1 MRIADASLPR
11 KPATGDDVTKMVLA
25 GRATGLPGI
34 EKSLWFNRQ
43 TLKVRGKWLVCARQS
58 GIYVML
64 CPLPEKE
71 ALIEAAPDIYFD
83 TDHHTGRHAVLA
95 FADKISPEDLA
106 RRIARAWYIQAPKDM
121 HPIVPKAKKPK
132 AAPKAKSATAKPI
145 KAKLRKT
152 QKS

>member
-71 ALIEAAPDIYFD
+71 ALIEAEPTVYFD

-106 RRIARAWYIQAPKDM
+106 LRIARAWYIQAPKDM
-121 HPIVPKAKKPK
+121 HPIVAKPKKPK
-132 AAPKAKSATAKPI
+132 AAPKPKAKP
-145 KAKLRKT
+145 RKSK
-152 QKS
+152 KS

>member
-1 MRIADASLPR
+1 M
-11 KPATGDDVTKMVLA
+11 
-25 GRATGLPGI
+25 
-34 EKSLWFNRQ
+34 
-43 TLKVRGKWLVCARQS
+43 RGKWLVCARQS

-121 HPIVPKAKKPK
+121 HPVVPKAKNRKPR
-132 AAPKAKSATAKPI
+132 PK
-145 KAKLRKT
+145 
-152 QKS
+152 QKVQRPSP